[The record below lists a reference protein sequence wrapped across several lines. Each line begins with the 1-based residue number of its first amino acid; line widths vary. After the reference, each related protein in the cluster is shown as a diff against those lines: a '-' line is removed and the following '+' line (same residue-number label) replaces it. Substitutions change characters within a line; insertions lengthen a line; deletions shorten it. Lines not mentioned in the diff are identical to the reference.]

1 MAKPS
6 STKSPSEAINPFST
20 NPPSAITMHFNKDIT
35 ERVTKLAAQGQ
46 EIAVR
51 QEAGMSETPLTNI
64 FNELRSGKTDRPV
77 EIALV
82 GLDNESVPKVLTGL
96 LGQDYP
102 LCRVVIPDRLGYTEI
117 HLREQGFIFETGNER
132 REFAQADGLLKAI
145 ELSRASGEAQNLWS
159 DPVRL
164 SMQAPAGRSGV
175 ILIIPASLEM
185 LGSKPALLSIIASR
199 ASILVLAGKS
209 DAQVSKDDR
218 LTITSL
224 LENLVG
230 LQCVVTDEAPVSA
243 EARGRI
249 GWFTWP
255 GQVYNFAPH
264 YLSAPEVSPFL
275 PFLETASPM
284 AGFKD
289 YLNTQRG
296 LTKVEETLGLLDE
309 SFEAE
314 LDQLANRMRLVESG
328 VGPGAASIPSND
340 ADVKATGDELKN
352 RLQEDLDTIKKNR
365 EDNAKRSLLVDGE
378 LTKKLSI
385 ISQGLRIDDIEQT
398 PRETVVKL
406 ALSEDKQSEITES
419 LQREVKAAVLNDI
432 SVIEETVTATR
443 EVTESQLE
451 AILGLRTRLH
461 LDPIDRNAWWDG
473 VVSMAK
479 PEIRYRAEMPLM
491 TLGKRFSEARG
502 GLSIVMLAGGLLTGL
517 QAFVDQET
525 LKSIKVGIYTA
536 MIPML
541 IGGLIWTFISVKKKD
556 RLTLEK
562 ELDKLREGVLSE
574 LRKVAGELLRVQTA
588 QIASLLGRI
597 SKQLNTQASD
607 LLKKHENQTKG
618 AREEESR
625 RAKERNKGI
634 EQRTREKTQQR
645 NELSRL
651 KTTVSDIRR
660 MLADWVRAQA
670 APSPMGAS
678 SAPRVGASPGITPS
692 PSRVLPSVAPSPS
705 RVLPPT

>member
-1 MAKPS
+1 MQ
-6 STKSPSEAINPFST
+6 
-20 NPPSAITMHFNKDIT
+20 FNKDIT

-64 FNELRSGKTDRPV
+64 FNDLRSGKTDRPV

-82 GLDNESVPKVLTGL
+82 GLDEESVPRVLTGL

-117 HLREQGFIFETGNER
+117 HLREQGFIFENNGER

-145 ELSRASGEAQNLWS
+145 ELSRSSGETQNLWS

-175 ILIIPASLEM
+175 VLLIPASLKM
-185 LGSKPALLSIIASR
+185 LGDKPALLSIIASR
-199 ASILVLAGKS
+199 ASILVIAGKS
-209 DAQVSKDDR
+209 DAQLAKEDR
-218 LTITSL
+218 LTLSSL

-230 LQCVVTDEAPVSA
+230 LQCVITDEAAVSP
-243 EARGRI
+243 EARAKI
-249 GWFTWP
+249 SWLSWP
-255 GQVYNFAPH
+255 GQAYSFSPH
-264 YLSAPEVSPFL
+264 YLSAPESSPFL

-289 YLNTQRG
+289 YLNTQRA

-309 SFEAE
+309 SIGEE
-314 LDQLANRMRLVESG
+314 LDQLANRQRLVDSG
-328 VGPGAASIPSND
+328 VGPGASAGLD
-340 ADVKATGDELKN
+340 AEVKPGGDDIKN
-352 RLQEDLDTIKKNR
+352 RIQEDLDTIKKNR
-365 EDNAKRSLLVDGE
+365 EDSAKRSLLVDGE
-378 LTKKLSI
+378 LTRSLAT
-385 ISQGLRIDDIEQT
+385 ISQSLRIDDIEKT

-406 ALSEDKQSEITES
+406 SLAEDKQAEITEA
-419 LQREVKAAVLNDI
+419 LQREVRAAVLNDL

-443 EVTESQLE
+443 EEAESQLE
-451 AILGLRTRLH
+451 GVLGLRTRLH
-461 LDPIDRNAWWDG
+461 LDPIDRSTWWDS

-479 PEIRYRAEMPLM
+479 PEIRYRSEMPVM

-502 GLSIVMLAGGLLTGL
+502 GLSLVMLAGGLLTGL

-525 LKSIKVGIYTA
+525 LKSIKVMIYTA

-541 IGGLIWTFISVKKKD
+541 IGGLVWTFISVKKKD
-556 RLTLEK
+556 RITLDK
-562 ELDKLREGVLSE
+562 ELEQLREGVLTE
-574 LRKVAGELLRVQTA
+574 LRKVAGELLRVQSA
-588 QIASLLGRI
+588 QIASLLGRM
-597 SKQLNTQASD
+597 SKQLNTQATE
-607 LLKKHENQTKG
+607 LLKKNESQIKG
-618 AREEESR
+618 AREEEAR
-625 RAKERNKGI
+625 RARERNKGN
-634 EQRTREKTQQR
+634 EQRTREKNQQR
-645 NELSRL
+645 TELSRL

-660 MLADWVRAQA
+660 MLGDWVRSQTSPAGGGA
-670 APSPMGAS
+670 APRMSTI
-678 SAPRVGASPGITPS
+678 PGVAAS
-692 PSRVLPSVAPSPS
+692 PSRVLPSVAASPS